1 MLREIIEIDEGLCIG
16 CGNCVPNCHQGAL
29 QVIDGKCRLI
39 SDLFCEGLGACVG
52 HCPTG
57 AMTIEKREAVAY
69 DEQEVMERISA
80 GGPNVVRAHLEHL
93 EQHKQDAYLAQALAY
108 LEEHNIEVPKASP
121 VPVAAAVHTG
131 HGGNGAH
138 AAQTEHDGGAGHGG
152 GGCPGSRAR
161 VIGNGPG
168 ISNNASAGS
177 PVETAAG
184 NGAPIAQTPAADNA
198 GNSAPSS
205 ELRQWPIQLHLVP
218 PHAPYF
224 QGADVLLAADCTA
237 FAVGAFHQDFLRGKA
252 LAIACPKL
260 DQGQEAYIAK
270 LVNMIDDARINTLTV
285 MIMEVPCCGGL
296 IRIAQQACAAA
307 HRKVPVKQV
316 VLSLEGKI
324 IQEDWV
330 VV

>member
-69 DEQEVMERISA
+69 DELEVMERISA
-80 GGPNVVRAHLEHL
+80 GGPNVIRAHLEHL
-93 EQHKQDAYLAQALAY
+93 EQHKQDAYLAQAHAY
-108 LEEHNIEVPKASP
+108 LEEHGIEVPKAAAA
-121 VPVAAAVHTG
+121 PVASEAPKSSASPAAPQIPVAPAIHAH
-131 HGGNGAH
+131 HGGGQAH
-138 AAQTEHDGGAGHGG
+138 HGGQGG

-161 VIGNGPG
+161 SIGP
-168 ISNNASAGS
+168 SATE
-177 PVETAAG
+177 PHT
-184 NGAPIAQTPAADNA
+184 
-198 GNSAPSS
+198 APSPSSNGQGPAS

-260 DQGQEAYIAK
+260 DQGQETYIAK
-270 LVNMIDDARINTLTV
+270 LVSMIDDARINTLTV

-296 IRIAQQACAAA
+296 IRIAQEACAAA
-307 HRKVPVKQV
+307 QRRVPVKQV

-330 VV
+330 AV

>member
-29 QVIDGKCRLI
+29 QVIDGTCRLI

-108 LEEHNIEVPKASP
+108 LEEHNIELPTASP
-121 VPVAAAVHTG
+121 VAVAAAVHTG
-131 HGGNGAH
+131 HGS
-138 AAQTEHDGGAGHGG
+138 

-161 VIGNGPG
+161 IIGNGPG
-168 ISNNASAGS
+168 ISGNASAGS
-177 PVETAAG
+177 PAEAAAG
-184 NGAPIAQTPAADNA
+184 NGAPSAQTPAADNA

-270 LVNMIDDARINTLTV
+270 LVSMIDDARINTLTV

-316 VLSLEGKI
+316 VLSLEGKT

>member
-1 MLREIIEIDEGLCIG
+1 MLREIIEIDEELCIG

-69 DEQEVMERISA
+69 DELEVMERMSA
-80 GGPNVVRAHLEHL
+80 GGPNVIRAHLEHL
-93 EQHKQDAYLAQALAY
+93 EQHKQDAYLAQAHAY
-108 LEEHNIEVPKASP
+108 LEEHGIAVPR
-121 VPVAAAVHTG
+121 AAALHAHQGGG
-131 HGGNGAH
+131 HGGRH
-138 AAQTEHDGGAGHGG
+138 GGGG

-161 VIGNGPG
+161 SIGL
-168 ISNNASAGS
+168 AVAD
-177 PVETAAG
+177 
-184 NGAPIAQTPAADNA
+184 APSTPAANVNGQGA
-198 GNSAPSS
+198 SS

-270 LVNMIDDARINTLTV
+270 LVSLIDDARINTLTV

-296 IRIAQQACAAA
+296 IRIAQEACASAQ
-307 HRKVPVKQV
+307 RKVPVKQV

-324 IQEDWV
+324 IHEDWV

>member
-1 MLREIIEIDEGLCIG
+1 MLREIIEIDEDLCIG

-69 DEQEVMERISA
+69 DEHEVMERISA
-80 GGPNVVRAHLEHL
+80 SGPNVIRAHLEHL
-93 EQHKQDAYLAQALAY
+93 EQHKQDAYLAQAHAY
-108 LEEHNIEVPKASP
+108 LEEQGIAVPKAGAP
-121 VPVAAAVHTG
+121 AAAGAPENTPPTAAPRIPAAAAIHAHHGGGQAHHGG
-131 HGGNGAH
+131 HG
-138 AAQTEHDGGAGHGG
+138 GHGG

-161 VIGNGPG
+161 SIGP
-168 ISNNASAGS
+168 SATE
-177 PVETAAG
+177 PHT
-184 NGAPIAQTPAADNA
+184 
-198 GNSAPSS
+198 APSPSSNGQGSAS

-270 LVNMIDDARINTLTV
+270 LVSMIDDARINTLTV

-296 IRIAQQACAAA
+296 IRIAQEACAAA
-307 HRKVPVKQV
+307 QRKVPVKQV

-324 IQEDWV
+324 IHEDWV

>member
-29 QVIDGKCRLI
+29 QVIDGTCRLI

-57 AMTIEKREAVAY
+57 AMTVEKREAIDY
-69 DEQEVMERISA
+69 DEFEVMERISA
-80 GGPNVVRAHLEHL
+80 GGPNVIRAHLAHL
-93 EQHKQDAYLAQALAY
+93 EQHKQDAYLAQAHAY
-108 LEEHNIEVPKASP
+108 LEEHDIAVPGAADAAEA
-121 VPVAAAVHTG
+121 PVAAAAEAPENTQPPTAPQIPVAAAIHAH
-131 HGGNGAH
+131 HGGS
-138 AAQTEHDGGAGHGG
+138 HGG

-161 VIGNGPG
+161 SIGPSMPETNTTPKPD
-168 ISNNASAGS
+168 SNTAPTNTTTGS
-177 PVETAAG
+177 
-184 NGAPIAQTPAADNA
+184 GAP
-198 GNSAPSS
+198 S

-218 PHAPYF
+218 PQAPYF
-224 QGADVLLAADCTA
+224 QGADVLLAADCSA

-270 LVNMIDDARINTLTV
+270 LVSLIDDARINTLTV

-296 IRIAQQACAAA
+296 IRMAQQACAAA
-307 HRKVPVKQV
+307 QRKVPVKQV

>member
-29 QVIDGKCRLI
+29 QVIDGTCRLI

-57 AMTIEKREAVAY
+57 AMTVEKREAIDY
-69 DEQEVMERISA
+69 DEFEVMERISA
-80 GGPNVVRAHLEHL
+80 GGPNVIRAHLAHL
-93 EQHKQDAYLAQALAY
+93 EQHKQDAYLAQAHAY
-108 LEEHNIEVPKASP
+108 LEEHDIAVPGAADAAEA
-121 VPVAAAVHTG
+121 PVAAAIHAHHTQQG
-131 HGGNGAH
+131 GSHGGS
-138 AAQTEHDGGAGHGG
+138 HGG

-161 VIGNGPG
+161 SIGPSVPETNTSPT
-168 ISNNASAGS
+168 NTTTGS
-177 PVETAAG
+177 
-184 NGAPIAQTPAADNA
+184 GAP
-198 GNSAPSS
+198 S

-218 PHAPYF
+218 PQAPYF
-224 QGADVLLAADCTA
+224 QGADVLLAADCSA

-270 LVNMIDDARINTLTV
+270 LVSLIDDARINTLTV

-296 IRIAQQACAAA
+296 IRMAQQACAAA
-307 HRKVPVKQV
+307 QRKVPVKQV
-316 VLSLEGKI
+316 ILSLEGKI